1 MFVAQDW
8 QNQQKD
14 QQDQL
19 LLIGQLAK
27 ESGIPIKTIRYYE
40 EMGLLISSGRTE
52 GKYRLFKPDAIARL
66 AFIKT
71 LQRLGLS
78 LQEILEVLKVYDGGQ
93 LPCDDIKQKLET
105 QLAEIDRHLLEIMA
119 LRNKVSGLLASWQL
133 DAANLENDDNGERS
147 TEICSI
153 LHKNL
158 SP

>member
-1 MFVAQDW
+1 MFIAQDR

-78 LQEILEVLKVYDGGQ
+78 LQEILEVLKVYDGGKM
-93 LPCDDIKQKLET
+93 PCDDIKQKLET
-105 QLAEIDRHLLEIMA
+105 QLQELDRHILEIMA
-119 LRNKVSGLLASWQL
+119 LRNKVSDLLANWQL
-133 DAANLENDDNGERS
+133 DAAYLKNEDNLERS
-147 TEICSI
+147 AEICPI

-158 SP
+158 IP

>member
-1 MFVAQDW
+1 MLTAQD
-8 QNQQKD
+8 QQE
-14 QQDQL
+14 QQI

-40 EMGLLISSGRTE
+40 EMGLITSSGRTE
-52 GKYRLFKPDAIARL
+52 GKYRLFKPEAIARL

-78 LQEILEVLKVYDGGQ
+78 LQEILEVLKVYDDGQ

-105 QLAEIDRHLLEIMA
+105 QLQELDRHIREIMA
-119 LRNKVSGLLASWQL
+119 LRNKVSDLLANWNL
-133 DAANLENDDNGERS
+133 DAVSLNNDDKGERS
-147 TEICSI
+147 TEICPI